1 MLDSRLRWG
10 AIAALSLVPLQ
21 VSPTA
26 LHAQAPAAAR
36 QLGTV
41 KAIDGSTLTLTTSA
55 GATVTVT
62 VAPEA
67 KVLQLPP
74 GSTSLKDATPASVAD
89 VAVGDRVLATGA
101 AGDAN
106 SLNASR
112 VILMKSGD
120 IAARNAE
127 EMREWQRGLGGL
139 VKSVDGS
146 TITVASGTRMLK
158 IETTPATVFK
168 RYAAD
173 SVSFTDAQPGSLSG
187 IHAGDQLRARGTV
200 ADDRLS
206 MTAKE
211 VVSGSFEN
219 LSGVISAV
227 NASAG
232 TLTLKDLATKKTVT
246 VAVTSK
252 SDLRNLPAQ
261 AAAAFAARNG
271 GAAGSGAGQAGAE
284 HARPAGAAAA
294 GSPGGGNVGES
305 RGGGY
310 AGRRAGA
317 DLSQMLSRLPTQTL
331 SDLHAGEAVMI
342 VASPGTTGTP
352 TAITLLSGVD
362 QILSATPA
370 GQQPITL
377 SPWNLGEPEGAAA
390 GGEGGGGSH

>member
-62 VAPEA
+62 VAPDA

-74 GSTSLKDATPASVAD
+74 GSTSLKDATQASVAD

-106 SLNASR
+106 SLTASR
-112 VILMKSGD
+112 VILMKSSD

-261 AAAAFAARNG
+261 AAAAFAARNAP
-271 GAAGSGAGQAGAE
+271 GAGAGAGQPGAAQA
-284 HARPAGAAAA
+284 ARPAGASGAGA
-294 GSPGGGNVGES
+294 GSA
-305 RGGGY
+305 GGY
-310 AGRRAGA
+310 GSRRAGA

-331 SDLHAGEAVMI
+331 ADLHTGEAVMI
-342 VASPGTTGTP
+342 VASPGANGSP
-352 TAITLLSGVD
+352 TAITLLSGVET
-362 QILSATPA
+362 ILSATPA

-377 SPWNLGEPEGAAA
+377 SPWNIGAPEGAAA
-390 GGEGGGGSH
+390 GGEGGGSN